1 MIASYDRLRAV
12 ESLIMTTADQNNEIT
27 GDKHKVNITSYDLS
41 FNSVY
46 KDYPKQCFPDKLS
59 KPVDAKA
66 KELQYEVLD
75 DNIVQQVIEHNTP
88 TDIQVEGSDEH
99 FTDDQE
105 TTAKTLVD
113 TTDQPFIKNDENA
126 ELKCKLKNQ
135 QHTNT
140 LEQQIIKSELDAK
153 YTILKTQFDNQ
164 KDTIQKLNT
173 DIGRI
178 SSQLADKSATIDNL
192 QTEIS
197 SKNSILENKDMEIL
211 SLKIHD
217 SRDDRSEFQQAP
229 TRNLRRRKPHVTI
242 IGTSNIKEETTT
254 EIKQLAQAPS
264 VLVLHLLTNEL
275 RTKEAK
281 DCVEYMSTM
290 VNFTQDE
297 YPDTLIV
304 ISLSTPRKDS
314 DELNFKGQM
323 ITLMIKERLRTNK
336 NVSFC
341 DNSNMSYKGEALP
354 RFIDDKDGFHLTPN
368 GTAVLA
374 SNIRDSIDNILDL
387 PKCVPKKQNGNRG
400 RGNPYYRGQGGGRGR
415 GGYRRD

>member
-1 MIASYDRLRAV
+1 MHNFEDKFTLALEKVCSQQTAMICKSIETMQEKYAQNIKSYD
-12 ESLIMTTADQNNEIT
+12 T
-27 GDKHKVNITSYDLS
+27 K
-41 FNSVY
+41 
-46 KDYPKQCFPDKLS
+46 
-59 KPVDAKA
+59 
-66 KELQYEVLD
+66 
-75 DNIVQQVIEHNTP
+75 
-88 TDIQVEGSDEH
+88 
-99 FTDDQE
+99 FTDMLNKFS
-105 TTAKTLVD
+105 TI
-113 TTDQPFIKNDENA
+113 TDKCVTVEKENA

-140 LEQQIIKSELDAK
+140 LEQQIIKSELEAK
-153 YTILKTQFDNQ
+153 CTTLKTQFDHQ
-164 KDTIQKLNT
+164 KDMIQKLNT

-211 SLKIHD
+211 SIQAEKRSNHFTTDKITA
-217 SRDDRSEFQQAP
+217 F
-229 TRNLRRRKPHVTI
+229 TF
-242 IGTSNIKEETTT
+242 EETTT

-264 VLVLHLLTNEL
+264 VLVLHSLTNEL
-275 RTKEAK
+275 RTKE
-281 DCVEYMSTM
+281 VENMSTM

-297 YPDTLIV
+297 YPDTPIV
-304 ISLSTPRKDS
+304 ISLPTPRKDS

-323 ITLMIKERLRTNK
+323 ISLMIKERIRTNK

-387 PKCVPKKQNGNRG
+387 PKRVPRKQNGNRG
-400 RGNPYYRGQGGGRGR
+400 RGNPYYRGRGGGRGR